1 MARTL
6 PKSFSRVGM
15 MGSRPEEAAFRT
27 MNLIFFLMAIFFS
40 IVYFIVASTDEIAND
55 GDHVKDSL
63 TTYLVVVAALSVI
76 LLIMEFYFS
85 LNTGMK
91 TIRLA
96 SVVALFVFI
105 AMSIPKCQD
114 LGSSIQ
120 SSSDAGETLVY
131 TFAALT
137 LGFAGV
143 AALVNGLEVVK
154 NSGY

>member
-1 MARTL
+1 
-6 PKSFSRVGM
+6 
-15 MGSRPEEAAFRT
+15 
-27 MNLIFFLMAIFFS
+27 MAIFFA
-40 IVYFIVASTDEIAND
+40 IVYFIVASTDEIANN
-55 GDHVKDSL
+55 GNHVKDDL
-63 TTYLVVVAALSVI
+63 TTYLVVVSALSVI
-76 LLIMEFYFS
+76 LLVMEFYFS
-85 LNTGMK
+85 LSSGMK
-91 TIRLA
+91 MVRLA
-96 SVVALFVFI
+96 SVVTLFVFI

-120 SSSDAGETLVY
+120 NTTDGGETLVY